1 VLSVIA
7 QPTDLLVITKE
18 EKHKDDDGPLHF
30 EGTYSKLH
38 FGGGG
43 GRGKGEAFSVL
54 LFERVSARR
63 REGEGLSGII
73 ST

>member
-1 VLSVIA
+1 MKMMMVHF
-7 QPTDLLVITKE
+7 Q
-18 EKHKDDDGPLHF
+18 LHF
-30 EGTYSKLH
+30 EGTDSIHL
-38 FGGGG
+38 GGGC

-54 LFERVSARR
+54 LFEGVSARR